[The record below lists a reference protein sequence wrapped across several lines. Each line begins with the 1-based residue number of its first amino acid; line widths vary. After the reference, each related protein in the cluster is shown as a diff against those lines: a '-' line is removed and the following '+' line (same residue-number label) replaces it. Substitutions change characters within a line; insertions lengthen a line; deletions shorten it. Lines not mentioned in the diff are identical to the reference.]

1 VGIAVFTG
9 VLGLG
14 SKGQSEKS
22 NETVN
27 RIQFSLPLSLPIGAH

>member
-1 VGIAVFTG
+1 MFTG

-27 RIQFSLPLSLPIGAH
+27 RIQLSLPLSLPIGAH